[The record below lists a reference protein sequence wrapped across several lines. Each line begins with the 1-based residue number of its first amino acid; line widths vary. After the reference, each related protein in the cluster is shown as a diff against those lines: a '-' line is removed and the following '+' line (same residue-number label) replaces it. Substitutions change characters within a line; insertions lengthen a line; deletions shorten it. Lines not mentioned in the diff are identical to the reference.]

1 MIGIENIASYTP
13 PKSEDNMS
21 KLEKFSTDEIFIQT
35 KIGFNKLTRKEPHQ
49 KSSDLCLLA
58 FEELQKKQA
67 INVKDVDFVSVCT
80 QNPDYQIPHTSAI
93 VHKRLGLSINCAA
106 FDISLGCSGWVY
118 GIHNSI
124 AFMNQ
129 NDLQCGLFFT
139 SDPYSEI
146 LDPEDKNTSLLFG
159 DASTVTLI
167 TKSPLYRVKKG
178 VFQTAGSKYEALIKR
193 ENEPLYMN
201 GREIFNFVIKHTPRL
216 IELCLEKNNLSP
228 EKVDKYLFHQASKYI
243 IDMLTKKAKLD
254 SEKVIFSAQRIGNT
268 VSSTI
273 PILLEEEM
281 QEDNSKTLLTSGFGV
296 GLSMAAT
303 ILERV

>member
-1 MIGIENIASYTP
+1 MLGIQSIASYIP
-13 PKSEDNMS
+13 SSVEENIS
-21 KLEKFSTDEIFIQT
+21 KLERFDTDENFIQK
-35 KIGFNKLTRKEPHQ
+35 KIGFEKLTRKHLYQ
-49 KSSDLCLLA
+49 KSSDLCVLA
-58 FEELQKKQA
+58 FEELQKKKN
-67 INVKDVDFVSVCT
+67 INIEEVDFVSVCT
-80 QNPDYQIPHTSAI
+80 QNPDYNIPHTSAI
-93 VHKRLGLSINCAA
+93 VHKQLGLSINCAA

-124 AFMNQ
+124 AFMDQ

-139 SDPYSEI
+139 SDPYSDI
-146 LDPEDKNTSLLFG
+146 IDPEDKNTSLIFG

-167 TKSPLYRVKKG
+167 TKSPLYRIKKG

-193 ENEPLYMN
+193 ENKPLHMN

-243 IDMLTKKAKLD
+243 IDMLIKKAKLD
-254 SEKVIFSAQRIGNT
+254 SEKVIFSSQDIGNT
-268 VSSTI
+268 VSSSI
-273 PILLEEEM
+273 PIILEEEM
-281 QEDNSKTLLTSGFGV
+281 QKTNSKTLLTSGFGV